1 MSILAS
7 MKKGMAKAGAAVS
20 KVSSKAD
27 DVFSANSSK
36 AGAPSGLVRSA
47 MVRAFNR
54 KKTMNAS
61 K

>member
-1 MSILAS
+1 MNVRDLI
-7 MKKGMAKAGAAVS
+7 KKHEGLRLTPYRCSAGYRTIGWGHNLDAA
-20 KVSSKAD
+20 
-27 DVFSANSSK
+27 
-36 AGAPSGLVRSA
+36 GEPSGLVRSA